1 MAEKKKGR
9 RAYLNDF
16 RKNEQG
22 QYEYGG
28 RRYSYQ
34 GDDLGRR
41 RLRTALLCALMTV
54 LMAAA
59 GCVDVPGMRG
69 CFYVLLPYAAG
80 LAAAAGVCLAAYRF
94 CTGGDP
100 MKEYVYEASV
110 PKIPGRALFTAVCAG
125 LTVLGEALFVLQN
138 GLGGKTAGFVVFL
151 LSEAAAMALALLIW
165 RDARGNLW
173 I

>member
-16 RKNEQG
+16 KKNEQG

-28 RRYSYQ
+28 RRYSYK

-41 RLRTALLCALMTV
+41 RTRTGILCALMAA
-54 LMAAA
+54 LMTAA
-59 GCVDVPGMRG
+59 GFADAPGMRG

-110 PKIPGRALFTAVCAG
+110 PKIPGRALFSAVCAG
-125 LTVLGEALFVLQN
+125 LAVFGDVFFVLQN
-138 GLGGKTAGFVVFL
+138 GFGGKAAGFAAFL
-151 LSEAAAMALALLIW
+151 LPETAAALLALFLW
-165 RDARGNLW
+165 RDAKGNNW

>member
-1 MAEKKKGR
+1 MAEKRKGR

-16 RKNEQG
+16 KKNEQG

-28 RRYSYQ
+28 RRYSYR

-41 RLRTALLCALMTV
+41 RMRTALLCALMIV
-54 LMAAA
+54 LMAVA

-80 LAAAAGVCLAAYRF
+80 LAAAAGVCLAVYRF

-110 PKIPGRALFTAVCAG
+110 PKIPGRALFSAVCAG
-125 LTVLGEALFVLQN
+125 LTASGEAFFALQN
-138 GLGGKTAGFVVFL
+138 GLAGKTAGFALFL
-151 LSEAAAMALALLIW
+151 LLEAAAAVLALFLW
-165 RDARGNLW
+165 RDARGNVW